1 MKSFIKTFDDLP
13 FVLKVIFALPGLDFL
28 WGIYRLLKGID
39 TKNTLLII
47 VGAIWI
53 FAGAAIF
60 WIIDLVTIILNKK
73 PTVFVD

>member
-13 FVLKVIFALPGLDFL
+13 FILKVIFALPGLDFL

-39 TKNTLLII
+39 KKNTVLII

-53 FAGAAIF
+53 LAGAAIL
-60 WIIDLVTIILNKK
+60 WIIDLITIILNKK
-73 PTVFVD
+73 PTILVD

>member
-13 FVLKVIFALPGLDFL
+13 FILKVIFALPGLDFL

-39 TKNTLLII
+39 QKKTILIVAGI
-47 VGAIWI
+47 VWLFLGWGIL
-53 FAGAAIF
+53 

-73 PTVFVD
+73 PTVLVD

>member
-13 FVLKVIFALPGLDFL
+13 FIVKIIFALPGLDFL
-28 WGIYRLLKGID
+28 WGIYRLVKGID
-39 TKNTLLII
+39 KNNVLLIV

-53 FAGAAIF
+53 FVGAAIF
-60 WIIDLVTIILNKK
+60 WIIDLITIILNKK